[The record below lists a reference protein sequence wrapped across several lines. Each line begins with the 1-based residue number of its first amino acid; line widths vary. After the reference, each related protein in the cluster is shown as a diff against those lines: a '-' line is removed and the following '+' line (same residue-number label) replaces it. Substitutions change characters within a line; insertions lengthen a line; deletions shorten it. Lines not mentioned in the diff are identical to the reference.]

1 MAIFNSYVS
10 LREGMPIDA
19 TVTSFFLGDNAT
31 IKSLFDLIW
40 VFWLRHFNDLSCTPN
55 FDLPS
60 SAVNLWGNLHL
71 ILRSPQMYHHF
82 LPKLSKCPNF
92 HSASVPLLHNP
103 TTFSQNSLQHFA
115 PPWSNFPPTSNMFS
129 DFPTAEALHW
139 RHQFLKES
147 TDQKTWCAKQF
158 QKVIFSCRTL
168 FFKATR
174 QKLPNNVEMDAGR
187 WTEIPV

>member
-1 MAIFNSYVS
+1 MK
-10 LREGMPIDA
+10 
-19 TVTSFFLGDNAT
+19 SF
-31 IKSLFDLIW
+31 FDLIW
-40 VFWLRHFNDLSCTPN
+40 VFWLRRFNNLQSCAPN
-55 FDLPS
+55 FDLFPS

-115 PPWSNFPPTSNMFS
+115 WRWSNFPPTSNMFS

-158 QKVIFSCRTL
+158 QKVMFSYTVEHFSLKQPGRNCQITL
-168 FFKATR
+168 KWMR
-174 QKLPNNVEMDAGR
+174 EDGQKLQSKSKKILKVFSL
-187 WTEIPV
+187 

>member
-1 MAIFNSYVS
+1 MK
-10 LREGMPIDA
+10 
-19 TVTSFFLGDNAT
+19 SF
-31 IKSLFDLIW
+31 FDLIW
-40 VFWLRHFNDLSCTPN
+40 VFWLRRFNDLQSCAPN
-55 FDLPS
+55 FDLFPS

-71 ILRSPQMYHHF
+71 ILRSP
-82 LPKLSKCPNF
+82 KCTTIFFQSFPN
-92 HSASVPLLHNP
+92 VPVFTQHQSLFSTIP

-158 QKVIFSCRTL
+158 QKVMFSYTVEHFSLKQPGRNCQITL
-168 FFKATR
+168 KWMR
-174 QKLPNNVEMDAGR
+174 EDGQKLQSKSKKILKVFSL
-187 WTEIPV
+187 